1 MYIARY
7 NHIPFYHIA
16 FSTLMK
22 IRYAYSLSEKFTIII
37 YLVAYIKLTIII
49 SIIIITPVVIDHKA
63 LCPV

>member
-1 MYIARY
+1 
-7 NHIPFYHIA
+7 
-16 FSTLMK
+16 MK
-22 IRYAYSLSEKFTIII
+22 IRYAWMYSLSEKFTIII